1 MPAGPSRALAADSI
15 EALAQS
21 QAVARALELAEREAD
36 WITERHIELTRIA
49 APTFGE
55 KARAD
60 YFFQQFTELKL
71 DHVRRDE
78 AGNVLADWGGTA
90 PARQR
95 RLLVVS
101 AHLDTVFA
109 AESRIEVHRRN
120 GRIYGPGVTDNGA
133 GLAALLGLARVFRR
147 AGLRARDHLL
157 LVANVAEEG
166 EGNLYGMRR
175 LLQNEELRRQ
185 VRYML
190 VLDGANVDHITAHG
204 LGSRRFLVTVSGP
217 GGHSW
222 SDFGLANPIYA
233 LAAAVAAF
241 ASTTVPT
248 QPRTTFNVG
257 QIHGGTSINSIP
269 FSASI
274 KVDIRSGSAQEIRRL
289 SAILEKAV
297 RQAVE
302 QENQRA
308 GAGRLTCQIQ
318 EIGERPA
325 ADLPEDARIL
335 ETVRAV
341 DRYLG
346 IRSRVERSSTDAN
359 IPLALGMEAV
369 SLGGGGQGGAAHS
382 LQEWYDP
389 AGRELG
395 LKRLVLALCA
405 LAGVDR

>member
-1 MPAGPSRALAADSI
+1 MPAGPSRALTADLI

-60 YFFQQFTELKL
+60 YFFQQFTDLKL
-71 DHVRRDE
+71 DRVRRDE
-78 AGNVLADWGGTA
+78 AGNVLAEWGGT
-90 PARQR
+90 ARQR

-147 AGLRARDHLL
+147 ADLRARDHLL

-175 LLQNEELRRQ
+175 LLQNEEIRRQ
-185 VRYML
+185 VRYVL

-233 LAAAVAAF
+233 LASVVAAF

-257 QIHGGTSINSIP
+257 QIQGGTSINSIP

-308 GAGRLTCQIQ
+308 RAGRLTCQIQ

-359 IPLALGMEAV
+359 IPLALGIEAV

-405 LAGVDR
+405 LAGVDS